1 MSDPGDNGMLTPF
14 QVRIARLF
22 FTLPA
27 SGGFL
32 LAGGAALVAQ
42 NLSLRPTQDLDFFT
56 SRLGGEVRAARDEF
70 EAVAVGLGWR
80 IERIQDAETF
90 CRLLIHGDEDLLMDL
105 ALDSV
110 PGMPATA
117 SVVGP
122 TFAPEEL
129 AGRKVVAL
137 FDRAEARDFVD
148 VYALRLRF
156 ERELLL
162 SRAGEVDAGFDP
174 SIFASMLDSLKRF
187 PDNMIPVPA
196 SEVSTLRSYFAE
208 WAVDLRR

>member
-1 MSDPGDNGMLTPF
+1 MSDPGDSGMPTAF

-32 LAGGAALVAQ
+32 LAGGATLVAQ
-42 NLSLRPTQDLDFFT
+42 NLSVRPTRGFGLLHQQGWVVKCVSRGMNSKLLPSASAGGSSVFRTLRP
-56 SRLGGEVRAARDEF
+56 SAACF
-70 EAVAVGLGWR
+70 V
-80 IERIQDAETF
+80 
-90 CRLLIHGDEDLLMDL
+90 HGDEDLLMDL

-137 FDRAEARDFVD
+137 FDRAEARDFV
-148 VYALRLRF
+148 YALRLRF
-156 ERELLL
+156 ERELLS

-174 SIFASMLDSLKRF
+174 SILASMLDSLKRF

-196 SEVSTLRSYFAE
+196 SGVSTLENFFAE
-208 WAVDLRR
+208 WAVEMR